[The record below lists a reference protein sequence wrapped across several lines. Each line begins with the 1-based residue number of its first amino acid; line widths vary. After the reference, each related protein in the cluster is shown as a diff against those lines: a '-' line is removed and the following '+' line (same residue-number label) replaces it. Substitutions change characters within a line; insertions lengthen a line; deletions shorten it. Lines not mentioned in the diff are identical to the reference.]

1 MDGIRM
7 RIFVV
12 LNGQEDNIGDVVLRR
27 YHLQALTRLGEVH
40 AFVPNVSDSFLSSLT
55 QGATAV
61 IYADR
66 KAWMSNAMKSMLGN
80 SGWLLSYNSGEF
92 QCAYPST
99 RWFLPLSMVGRI
111 AQLRGGKVVMA
122 GLGTRDN
129 KKPWKYLV
137 KQAARAADYVS
148 WRDALTPDMMRLG
161 SQGIDWGF
169 KRGDE
174 SLPLHNDERR
184 TLALTFRFD
193 RPLPSSAHLDAV
205 KQFALHHG
213 LKVVPFAQVRRDNQ
227 SAQALAEFF
236 ETAPLLWPDSTSHAD
251 QEVIVRSL
259 FSRSALVL
267 SDRLHALIVGTA
279 EGAAPVGL
287 VHGPDQKIN
296 RHFTLPFFEQHG
308 LAQPSQNLDSMS
320 PVRLMDHLA
329 ERLAL
334 KAVMPEVSRAASDR
348 VDAMEREMAGAVRR

>member
-1 MDGIRM
+1 MDGRRM

-27 YHLQALTRLGEVH
+27 YHLQALSRLGEVH
-40 AFVPNVSDSFLSSLT
+40 AFVPNVSDSFRASLT
-55 QGATAV
+55 QGTPAV
-61 IYADR
+61 TYVDR
-66 KAWMSNAMKSMLGN
+66 KKWMAKALQSIG
-80 SGWLLSYNSGEF
+80 SGDWLLSYNSGEF

-99 RWFLPLSMVGRI
+99 RWFLPLSIVGRV

-122 GLGTRDN
+122 GMGTRDD

-137 KQAARAADYVS
+137 QQAARAADYVS
-148 WRDALTPDMMRLG
+148 WRDAMTPDIMQLG
-161 SQGIDWGF
+161 SLGIDWGF

-174 SLPLHNDERR
+174 SLPLHDDERR

-193 RPLPSSAHLDAV
+193 RPLPSTAHLDAV
-205 KQFALHHG
+205 KRFAEAHRLD
-213 LKVVPFAQVRRDNQ
+213 VVPFAQVRRDNQ
-227 SAQALAEFF
+227 SAQVLAEHFD
-236 ETAPLLWPDSTSHAD
+236 TDPLLWPDATTHAD
-251 QEVIVRSL
+251 QEDAVRSL

-279 EGAAPVGL
+279 EGAVPVGL

-296 RHFTLPFFEQHG
+296 RHFTLPFFKQNG
-308 LAQPSQNLDSMS
+308 LAQPSRDVDSMS
-320 PVRLMDHLA
+320 PNQLTEHLA
-329 ERLAL
+329 KRLAL
-334 KAVMPEVSRAASDR
+334 QPVMPEVSRAASNR